1 MISKL
6 LWYGYCSQNFNKE
19 AYQEMKRRLLTIC
32 LLVFLLSGCASIV
45 IHDNLSLPAGKV
57 EENQFV
63 GIRYPFKVA
72 TPSHWKVATEFP
84 EFLKGLGYEEPGP
97 SDKEVTELY
106 VFNPVTQSTLQI
118 DLTPASPRVRFNQE
132 KIEAL
137 VTAATGSFKKELEE
151 EHGKGIE
158 VDIGPTEPV
167 ALKGVQFAARKYATY
182 TLKGV
187 KREQGWIYG
196 FTEPYQL
203 FILYVI
209 LEKEGSRDREDMK
222 KILDSFEVVSK
233 K

>member
-1 MISKL
+1 
-6 LWYGYCSQNFNKE
+6 
-19 AYQEMKRRLLTIC
+19 MKRRAMIFC
-32 LLVFLLSGCASIV
+32 LFVMLLSGCASIA

-57 EENQFV
+57 EGNQFT
-63 GIRYPFKVA
+63 GIRYPFNVTA
-72 TPSHWKVATEFP
+72 PPQWKMTTEFP
-84 EFLKGLGYEEPGP
+84 DFLKGLGYDGPGP

-106 VFNPVTQSTLQI
+106 IFNPDTQSTLQI
-118 DLTPASPRVRFNQE
+118 DFTPASPKAKFSQE
-132 KIEAL
+132 KLEAI

-151 EHGKGIE
+151 EHGKGID
-158 VDIGPTEPV
+158 VAVGPTEPIT
-167 ALKGVQFAARKYATY
+167 LKGVQFAAKKYTTY

-209 LEKEGSRDREDMK
+209 LEKEGSQDREEMK
-222 KILDSFEVVSK
+222 KILDSFEVFSK